1 MYFVSNSSFSWC
13 LTLACLF
20 TFCNSPKYF
29 MKQIILFHNLL
40 EFFFLFLVFFKLKFY
55 PCLKIKYR
63 NHQGGTCTSLNGI
76 WPAMLKKIILIVPFW
91 HFWNYW
97 FAFMNYSLKHLSPQS
112 LSIFCVGFHCCA
124 QSIILTATPPC
135 TSQQSGDYKIHSD
148 GKNYGH

>member
-1 MYFVSNSSFSWC
+1 MYFVSNSSFSQC
-13 LTLACLF
+13 LTLTYLF
-20 TFCNSPKYF
+20 TFCNSPKHF

-40 EFFFLFLVFFKLKFY
+40 GFFFPVPRTSQAQILSLLANKVQKSPGRHSYISEQNL
-55 PCLKIKYR
+55 
-63 NHQGGTCTSLNGI
+63 TCN
-76 WPAMLKKIILIVPFW
+76 AKIILIVLFL

-112 LSIFCVGFHCCA
+112 LNIFRVGFHCCVH
-124 QSIILTATPPC
+124 SIILTATPPR